1 MSMSGKKL
9 SVIAVLVMF
18 VSVISFPAVGSAATV
33 TFSSDTTLLLPNGVS
48 LTVLGGSLVE
58 SLVVNDNSSISL
70 TFDTDTNITF
80 RSYDVYVINS
90 STGGSQTCVPNGY
103 NQVTITTTSG
113 SGGVTVDNPTLGCN
127 TLASGGNT
135 GGGGGGGTPVVQQTT
150 TPTPTSTSA
159 TITSSAGG
167 SATMSNGA
175 ASVIFPTGAV
185 TSDGTVTIE
194 PQTSFISPGAALG
207 VVGGTVYDFAF
218 TVGGQT
224 VSTFSQSVTLTFTY
238 DNSDISGLDESTLG
252 VYYFDTDT
260 NQWIEV
266 GGTINAATNTISVEV
281 QHFTLFGVFGQPI
294 VASGRLIKLAC
305 AANADINDPC
315 KSVYYVGK
323 NNKRFVFPNEKIYA
337 SWYSDFSQVEI
348 VSAETMAAYQ
358 IGGNVTYRPGIRMIK
373 IQSDPN
379 VYAVD
384 ANGSLRWVVT
394 EAVAQA
400 LYGSAWNTMV
410 DDISAAFFFSYTIG
424 ADVADSATY
433 NKETIR
439 NAAVD
444 INTNQVL

>member
-135 GGGGGGGTPVVQQTT
+135 GGGGGGGTPVVQQPT

-167 SATMSNGA
+167 
-175 ASVIFPTGAV
+175 
-185 TSDGTVTIE
+185 
-194 PQTSFISPGAALG
+194 
-207 VVGGTVYDFAF
+207 
-218 TVGGQT
+218 
-224 VSTFSQSVTLTFTY
+224 
-238 DNSDISGLDESTLG
+238 
-252 VYYFDTDT
+252 
-260 NQWIEV
+260 
-266 GGTINAATNTISVEV
+266 
-281 QHFTLFGVFGQPI
+281 
-294 VASGRLIKLAC
+294 
-305 AANADINDPC
+305 
-315 KSVYYVGK
+315 
-323 NNKRFVFPNEKIYA
+323 
-337 SWYSDFSQVEI
+337 
-348 VSAETMAAYQ
+348 
-358 IGGNVTYRPGIRMIK
+358 
-373 IQSDPN
+373 
-379 VYAVD
+379 
-384 ANGSLRWVVT
+384 
-394 EAVAQA
+394 
-400 LYGSAWNTMV
+400 
-410 DDISAAFFFSYTIG
+410 
-424 ADVADSATY
+424 
-433 NKETIR
+433 
-439 NAAVD
+439 
-444 INTNQVL
+444 